1 MKKIILIA
9 VIFTT
14 GILACKKEKADTKT
28 VSDVVTTPASDTLG
42 KGDFTGQQHNLSGK
56 TILYKDNTG
65 NHILRLENFNMTAAP
80 DAHVFLSKTSTYST
94 GNILKVSDLTQ
105 NVNYTNSAINID
117 VAEDIDFTQYK
128 YVIVWCTQY
137 SAFFGSAPLN

>member
-1 MKKIILIA
+1 MKRYILITIIL
-9 VIFTT
+9 TT
-14 GILACKKEKADTKT
+14 GILACKKEKVETKT
-28 VSDVVTTPASDTLG
+28 INDIVVTPISDTLG

-65 NHILRLENFNMTAAP
+65 NNILRLENFNMTAAP
-80 DAHVFLSKTSTYST
+80 DAHVFLSKTSTYSS
-94 GNILKVSDLTQ
+94 GNVMKIFDFTQ
-105 NVNYTNSAINID
+105 NADYTNSAININ
-117 VAEDIDFTQYK
+117 VATNVDFTQYK